1 MPPLRALVPEELSH
15 AQQVRGVAYGL
26 IGLHLIL
33 KAWVLLP
40 AWFYSDDFI
49 FLEDALKNR
58 PTPDF
63 LLTPHDS
70 QLMPLGVA
78 ISWVVAHAGPYNWLL
93 AASITLLLQAV
104 AAVSCL
110 VMLRTLFGDR
120 WVILAPL
127 GFYLF
132 APMGIEAMTWWA
144 AALNAVPIQIAF
156 FLLVTSV
163 VRWARERRV
172 RWAIASGAAL
182 TLAVISGPR
191 GLVMVVPVGLL
202 LLLFLTPGRW
212 CRGHRLGRKRSR
224 KR

>member
-104 AAVSCL
+104 DLDKV
-110 VMLRTLFGDR
+110 
-120 WVILAPL
+120 LAEDQR
-127 GFYLF
+127 FVHIIRF
-132 APMGIEAMTWWA
+132 MS
-144 AALNAVPIQIAF
+144 F
-156 FLLVTSV
+156 
-163 VRWARERRV
+163 
-172 RWAIASGAAL
+172 
-182 TLAVISGPR
+182 
-191 GLVMVVPVGLL
+191 
-202 LLLFLTPGRW
+202 
-212 CRGHRLGRKRSR
+212 
-224 KR
+224 